1 MLVYVKYDAMKVA
14 PIEVDA
20 MGGDEMKNVDAMKMT
35 DNMKMTDVTKFRVL

>member
-20 MGGDEMKNVDAMKMT
+20 MGGDEMKNVDAMKMPE
-35 DNMKMTDVTKFRVL
+35 DDECYDDDR